1 MSAFG
6 PSPACTISASSRARL
21 PLMADEEGGKLGR
34 PRHRRRQAD
43 GGEIRRHA
51 CASRARSSAR
61 RSPRLVEA
69 SACSSS
75 MMTVRSEPNSAAAS
89 RCDSISAIC
98 SGVVS
103 RMSGGERRWRWRREG
118 GVSPVRVSSVIGSPI
133 SATGSV
139 RLRAIS
145 TASAFKRRDVEGVDA
160 GLRLSALRPVEIDQA
175 RQEAGKRLAAAGR
188 RDQQRVAALA
198 RQVEQLK
205 LVGVRAP
212 AARGEPAGERLGQP
226 SLRPRLTPLFRRSH
240 RIDLLDLAFFL
251 PPILGID

>member
-1 MSAFG
+1 MA
-6 PSPACTISASSRARL
+6 ARSG
-21 PLMADEEGGKLGR
+21 DSVRK
-34 PRHRRRQAD
+34 
-43 GGEIRRHA
+43 
-51 CASRARSSAR
+51 RARSSAR

-75 MMTVRSEPNSAAAS
+75 MMTVRSEPNSAPAS
-89 RCDSISAIC
+89 RCDSMSAIC

-103 RMSGGERRWRWRREG
+103 RMFGGERRWRWRREG
-118 GVSPVRVSSVIGSPI
+118 GVSPVRVSSVMGRPI

-139 RLRAIS
+139 KLRAIS

-160 GLRLSALRPVEIDQA
+160 GLRLPALPVEIDQA

-198 RQVEQLK
+198 RQVEELK

-212 AARGEPAGERLGQP
+212 AARGEPASERLGQP
-226 SLRPRLTPLFRRSH
+226 SLRPPPHASFST
-240 RIDLLDLAFFL
+240 L
-251 PPILGID
+251 PSYRPA